1 MMIKREN
8 KLAEVAIKRGIKLSK
23 THGLASAHRV
33 MQQANLPTQIIQRVL
48 NEPEKIRSTDFNQL
62 N

>member
-1 MMIKREN
+1 MIERKN

-33 MQQANLPTQIIQRVL
+33 MRQANLPTHMIQRVL
-48 NEPEKIRSTDFNQL
+48 YEFKRIRSADL
-62 N
+62 LD